1 MHIVIVLGGLPT
13 VTGFECK
20 FSSFYLFFF
29 SLSLLANLIDASSDG
44 IEIISLR
51 NPCTEKST
59 KYLYAKQKQPQFY
72 EILCFNEEPRS
83 WFANDFIY
91 PNGNIYMTAPFD
103 PVFFAL
109 YYIRTH
115 NVDKCQPIEQTIIDD
130 NFSKAYLIADALAV
144 DQLALVSKQKIMI
157 IFIG

>member
-1 MHIVIVLGGLPT
+1 
-13 VTGFECK
+13 
-20 FSSFYLFFF
+20 
-29 SLSLLANLIDASSDG
+29 
-44 IEIISLR
+44 
-51 NPCTEKST
+51 
-59 KYLYAKQKQPQFY
+59 
-72 EILCFNEEPRS
+72 
-83 WFANDFIY
+83 
-91 PNGNIYMTAPFD
+91 MTAPFD